1 MKTAIKCA
9 AFIVLVASSFYAGFR
24 YALREEMVD
33 AIYARGYLLW
43 EAPNDLQMAHYL
55 NQSVERKSDM
65 EIRVGAEDVIEE
77 SIVNSARA
85 FEILDRTK
93 DVPGIP
99 VRMPHESIHKVFAR
113 ACDQAV
119 RSNVTSFPK
128 DAKVPDDYGHHPFKP
143 PGFEIGKYFETIL
156 EPARLRAQQKKEEAK
171 STGTVK

>member
-1 MKTAIKCA
+1 MIL
-9 AFIVLVASSFYAGFR
+9 IMASSFYVGFR

-43 EAPNDLQMAHYL
+43 GAPDDLQLAHYL
-55 NQSVERKSDM
+55 NQSVERKHDIG
-65 EIRVGAEDVIEE
+65 IRAGAEDVIEV

-99 VRMPHESIHKVFAR
+99 VRMPHESIHRVFAR

-119 RSNVTSFPK
+119 RSNVTFFTK
-128 DAKVPDDYGHHPFKP
+128 DARVPDDYPHHPFKP

-156 EPARLRAQQKKEEAK
+156 EPARLRAQKKKEEGAK
-171 STGTVK
+171 SAGKVK